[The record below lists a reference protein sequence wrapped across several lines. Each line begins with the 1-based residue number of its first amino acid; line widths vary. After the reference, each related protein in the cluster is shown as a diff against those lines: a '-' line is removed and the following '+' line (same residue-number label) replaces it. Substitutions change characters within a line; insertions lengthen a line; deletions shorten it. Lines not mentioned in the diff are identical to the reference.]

1 MTPTQFSE
9 VRTRVA
15 AANARARA
23 AAEPAI
29 RAVLA
34 AELPPAD
41 LPFDPRTEGGK
52 WDDTSGAAALWL
64 LRPEHLPLIPDGTVL
79 VSIRVATAIVGD
91 DQIDDDT
98 RGGYAQSDLRCE
110 HRGRAPGR
118 GPVHPLPT
126 GGGTR
131 HESWGPAAG
140 ASRGGRNA
148 RDRYRPR
155 DRRLQS
161 NHSTRDEEPGRRRGA
176 Q

>member
-52 WDDTSGAAALWL
+52 WDDTPGAAALWL

-79 VSIRVATAIVGD
+79 VSIRAATAIVGI

-98 RGGYAQSDLRCE
+98 RGGYLAWGVLDAQ
-110 HRGRAPGR
+110 
-118 GPVHPLPT
+118 LPERT
-126 GGGTR
+126 
-131 HESWGPAAG
+131 
-140 ASRGGRNA
+140 
-148 RDRYRPR
+148 
-155 DRRLQS
+155 
-161 NHSTRDEEPGRRRGA
+161 
-176 Q
+176 

>member
-98 RGGYAQSDLRCE
+98 RGGYLAWGVLDAQ
-110 HRGRAPGR
+110 
-118 GPVHPLPT
+118 LPERT
-126 GGGTR
+126 
-131 HESWGPAAG
+131 
-140 ASRGGRNA
+140 
-148 RDRYRPR
+148 
-155 DRRLQS
+155 
-161 NHSTRDEEPGRRRGA
+161 
-176 Q
+176 

>member
-52 WDDTSGAAALWL
+52 WDDITGAAALWL
-64 LRPEHLPLIPDGTVL
+64 LRPEHLPQIPDGTVL
-79 VSIRVATAIVGD
+79 VSIQAETAIVGV

-98 RGGYAQSDLRCE
+98 RGGYLAWGVLDAQ
-110 HRGRAPGR
+110 
-118 GPVHPLPT
+118 LPERT
-126 GGGTR
+126 
-131 HESWGPAAG
+131 
-140 ASRGGRNA
+140 
-148 RDRYRPR
+148 
-155 DRRLQS
+155 
-161 NHSTRDEEPGRRRGA
+161 
-176 Q
+176 

>member
-52 WDDTSGAAALWL
+52 WGDAAALWL
-64 LRPEHLPLIPDGTVL
+64 LRPEHLPHVPDGTVL
-79 VSIRVATAIVGD
+79 VSVRSETAIVGV
-91 DQIDDDT
+91 DQIDGT
-98 RGGYAQSDLRCE
+98 RGGYLAWGVLDAQ
-110 HRGRAPGR
+110 
-118 GPVHPLPT
+118 LPERT
-126 GGGTR
+126 
-131 HESWGPAAG
+131 
-140 ASRGGRNA
+140 
-148 RDRYRPR
+148 
-155 DRRLQS
+155 
-161 NHSTRDEEPGRRRGA
+161 
-176 Q
+176 

>member
-52 WDDTSGAAALWL
+52 WDTRTAPGAAALWL

-79 VSIRVATAIVGD
+79 VSIRAATAIVGV

-98 RGGYAQSDLRCE
+98 RGGYLAWGVLDAQL
-110 HRGRAPGR
+110 PGR
-118 GPVHPLPT
+118 T
-126 GGGTR
+126 
-131 HESWGPAAG
+131 
-140 ASRGGRNA
+140 
-148 RDRYRPR
+148 
-155 DRRLQS
+155 
-161 NHSTRDEEPGRRRGA
+161 
-176 Q
+176 